1 LQQLETIL
9 SNKIFAWTTGLN
21 LEQSGPNGWKC
32 ETDFVVIT
40 DGYREGPP
48 LYDSILH
55 LAQQRNISPT
65 KIERI
70 TAPEEAFPFVV
81 DGSAVAF
88 LVKEGGPDV

>member
-1 LQQLETIL
+1 M
-9 SNKIFAWTTGLN
+9 SN
-21 LEQSGPNGWKC
+21 
-32 ETDFVVIT
+32 
-40 DGYREGPP
+40 
-48 LYDSILH
+48 SILH

-88 LVKEGGPDV
+88 LVKEGGPGV

>member
-1 LQQLETIL
+1 MMANRRWVLFERRLH
-9 SNKIFAWTTGLN
+9 
-21 LEQSGPNGWKC
+21 
-32 ETDFVVIT
+32 
-40 DGYREGPP
+40 PP

-88 LVKEGGPDV
+88 LVKAGGPGV